1 MGISGLIKEVKEDKE
16 KFGLLEC
23 EMEPLIRKYVKKL
36 YKDDKEETYAEL
48 IAALW
53 EAVCRIGSYEDD
65 IKVKAYLNN
74 AVKYKFLELYKE
86 SCKYNNNTLVVE
98 EEELNK
104 KESFDHSYLDVVIM
118 EGMERIRKRL
128 NGKKRRIFELIFY
141 REYTDSQTASELGV
155 SRQYVHQV
163 KKSLCKM
170 IEREVLSIL

>member
-36 YKDDKEETYAEL
+36 YKDDKEEMYAEL

-53 EAVCRIGSYEDD
+53 EVVCRIGSYESDA
-65 IKVKAYLNN
+65 KAKAYLNN
-74 AVKYKFLELYKE
+74 AVRYKFLELYKE

-98 EEELNK
+98 EEELEK
-104 KESFDHSYLDVVIM
+104 KESLNHSYVDAVTM
-118 EGMERIRKRL
+118 EDMDRIRDRL
-128 NGKKRRIFELIFY
+128 QGKKRQIFELIFY
-141 REYTDSQTASELGV
+141 REYTDSQAASELDV